1 MIRSLRHRNFRLF
14 FFGQGVSLVG
24 TWMQGL
30 ALPWLVYRLTGSA
43 VLLGVVGF
51 SGQILT
57 LVLAPVAGVLAD
69 RWNRYRIVLAAQVL
83 ATVQAAALAVLT
95 LTGVINTWEI
105 IALALF
111 GGVIRGFEI
120 PTRQAFVVQMLED
133 PKDLP
138 NAIAMNSF
146 LVNGSRLVGP
156 SLAGILIVWVGEG
169 MCFLVNAVSFLAVIA
184 ALLAMR
190 LPPRRAA
197 VRTSNVLEEMRDG
210 LLYVVRSVPI
220 RSVLLLLCLVSLM
233 GMPYTVLLPIFAKDI
248 LQGNAYTMGF
258 LMAATGV
265 GAVLGALYL
274 AARRSVAGFMRLIA
288 MASGAFGLGLVA
300 FSLSPNVWLS
310 MGILVWVGCAMM
322 IQMAGTNTFI
332 QTIVEE
338 DKRGRVMSFYTM
350 AFMGMAPFGALLAG
364 SLAGALGAPGTVL
377 LGGAAVVTGVLAFAT
392 RLPRLNAATHATY
405 VRLGILP
412 GPPDAAPATAPA
424 APQPACQGGLSQP
437 DPDEP

>member
-30 ALPWLVYRLTGSA
+30 ALPWLVYDLTGSA

-51 SGQILT
+51 AGQVLT

-69 RWNRYRIVLAAQVL
+69 RWNRYRLVLAAQVL
-83 ATVQAAALAVLT
+83 ATVQAAALAALT
-95 LTGVINTWEI
+95 LAGVINVWEI

-111 GGVIRGFEI
+111 GGFVRGFEI
-120 PTRQAFVVQMLED
+120 PTRQAFVVQMLDD

-146 LVNGSRLVGP
+146 LVNGARLVGP

-169 MCFLVNAVSFLAVIA
+169 MCFLLNAVSFLAVIA

-197 VRTSNVLEEMRDG
+197 LRTSNVMEEMRDG
-210 LLYVVRSVPI
+210 FLYVARSVPI

-233 GMPYTVLLPIFAKDI
+233 GMPYTVLMPVFAKDI
-248 LQGNAYTMGF
+248 LQGDAYTMGF

-265 GAVLGALYL
+265 GAILGALYL
-274 AARRSVAGFMRLIA
+274 AARRSVAGFLRMIA
-288 MASGAFGLGLVA
+288 MASGAFGLGLAA

-322 IQMAGTNTFI
+322 IQMAGTNTFL

-338 DKRGRVMSFYTM
+338 DKRGRVMSFYTV
-350 AFMGMAPFGALLAG
+350 AFMGMAPFGSLLAG
-364 SLAGALGAPGTVL
+364 SIAGALGAPGTVM

-392 RLPRLNAATHATY
+392 RLPRLNAAAHSTY
-405 VRLGILP
+405 VRLGIMP
-412 GPPDAAPATAPA
+412 GPAETASPAP
-424 APQPACQGGLSQP
+424 QP
-437 DPDEP
+437 DPDET